1 MNILIVGAGAM
12 GSLLGARLSKSSASV
27 TLFSTDREHME
38 AIRRDGLVIEELDG
52 VARNYQLAAYY
63 DLQQE

>member
-12 GSLLGARLSKSSASV
+12 GSLLGARHSKSSASV
-27 TLFSTDREHME
+27 WLFSTDRKHME

-52 VARNYQLAAYY
+52 AARNYQLAAYY